1 MILQLIQVWWISNL
15 WYPENAVGAV
25 METQPSLNAH
35 PNYFLLF
42 LIQNNNVSSVLLWS
56 QMGNNICIQRDNDI
70 DTRVNIS
77 MHKIWLLL
85 NQRNIMKL
93 RSHLCICLYGW
104 FYDSR
109 RRVCGACVK
118 YMTYISNQEKL
129 CRIETMII

>member
-1 MILQLIQVWWISNL
+1 
-15 WYPENAVGAV
+15 

-77 MHKIWLLL
+77 MHK
-85 NQRNIMKL
+85 M
-93 RSHLCICLYGW
+93 
-104 FYDSR
+104 
-109 RRVCGACVK
+109 
-118 YMTYISNQEKL
+118 
-129 CRIETMII
+129 